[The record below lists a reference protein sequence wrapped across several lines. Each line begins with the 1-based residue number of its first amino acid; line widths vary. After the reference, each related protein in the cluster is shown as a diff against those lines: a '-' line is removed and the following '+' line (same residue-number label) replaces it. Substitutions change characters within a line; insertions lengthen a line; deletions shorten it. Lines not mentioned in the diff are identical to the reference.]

1 MTKYDSI
8 KQAFLE
14 RGVLSLHDEC
24 CRGVPRVYFSRLVRE
39 GVISR
44 IGNGVYSCATY
55 SFSEHIGYVEAQR
68 VVPDGV
74 FCLFSALKFHNLTL
88 ENPHRLHMA
97 VSRGTYVPR
106 NELPVDFYR
115 YSESAF
121 EYGIEEHQTK
131 DGRVRV
137 YSVGKTL
144 ADCFKFR
151 NVVGL
156 DVFIAA
162 VRDAREKNSIDYNT
176 LWTAINV
183 CRVAKA
189 IRPYLEGML

>member
-44 IGNGVYSCATY
+44 IGSGVYSCATY

-74 FCLFSALKFHNLTL
+74 FCLFSALKFHNDV
-88 ENPHRLHMA
+88 R
-97 VSRGTYVPR
+97 
-106 NELPVDFYR
+106 
-115 YSESAF
+115 ESASSA
-121 EYGIEEHQTK
+121 H
-131 DGRVRV
+131 GRF
-137 YSVGKTL
+137 T
-144 ADCFKFR
+144 R
-151 NVVGL
+151 NVCTT
-156 DVFIAA
+156 
-162 VRDAREKNSIDYNT
+162 K
-176 LWTAINV
+176 
-183 CRVAKA
+183 
-189 IRPYLEGML
+189 

>member
-1 MTKYDSI
+1 M
-8 KQAFLE
+8 
-14 RGVLSLHDEC
+14 
-24 CRGVPRVYFSRLVRE
+24 GVPHAFPVHIPPYPQISPQQSKVFKPYQAPSTLINPPPFLS
-39 GVISR
+39 GV
-44 IGNGVYSCATY
+44 GD
-55 SFSEHIGYVEAQR
+55 VEAQR